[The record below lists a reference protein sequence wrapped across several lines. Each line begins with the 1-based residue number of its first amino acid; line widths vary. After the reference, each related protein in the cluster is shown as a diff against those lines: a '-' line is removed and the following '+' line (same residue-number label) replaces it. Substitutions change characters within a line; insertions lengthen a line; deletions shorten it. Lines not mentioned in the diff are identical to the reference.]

1 MRAVPCRWCSSVGC
15 MTAEI
20 ARLAGCRHL
29 RWCPHCK
36 MLINRDGS
44 ATHNQMHVQRCQMAG
59 QQPHKRFRRTKK
71 EVY

>member
-1 MRAVPCRWCSSVGC
+1 
-15 MTAEI
+15 
-20 ARLAGCRHL
+20 
-29 RWCPHCK
+29 